1 MQFRKFILFFLLIL
15 GAGLINAQQLPH
27 YTYFTYNYLQYN
39 PAVTGATPCLEM
51 KLGYRQQWNGFPDAP
66 KTAFANFH
74 GKFGKT
80 KFNFH
85 GLGGIVESD
94 DAGPLSYTSLHFSYA
109 YHMRVARKYMLST
122 GLSAGFLQYRV
133 DYGAILLDDYD
144 DPALNQSVAD
154 FVLPQINFGFWL
166 YRGDRFYGLS
176 FRHLN
181 ENKVDGLEGETKLN
195 RHYTFSAGRSIR
207 LKDELF
213 FKPALLINYVSS
225 SKMSLDVQALLEFR
239 EKFTIGL
246 AARSGNGIGGIMKL
260 ALFKYVTLAYAYDMT
275 LSKIRYSGLHTHE
288 VILAIRACAGADKY
302 HVPCAAY
309 D

>member
-1 MQFRKFILFFLLIL
+1 MI
-15 GAGLINAQQLPH
+15 AVSATAQQLPQ
-27 YTYFTYNYLQYN
+27 YTFFTYNYLQYN
-39 PAVTGATPCLEM
+39 PAVTGATPCLEL

-66 KTAFANFH
+66 KTAFANAH

-94 DAGPLSYTSLHFSYA
+94 DAGPLSYTMLHFAYA
-109 YHMRVARKYMLST
+109 YHMRVARRYMLSS
-122 GLSAGFLQYRV
+122 GISAGFLQYRV
-133 DYGAILLDDYD
+133 DYGSIILDNYD
-144 DPALNQSVAD
+144 DPALNSAVTD
-154 FVLPQINFGFWL
+154 FVLPQLNLGFWL

-176 FRHLN
+176 MRHLT
-181 ENKVDGLEGETKLN
+181 ENKVDGLNGDTKLT

-207 LKDELF
+207 LKDDLF
-213 FKPALLINYVSS
+213 FKPALLVNYVAS

-246 AARSGNGIGGIMKL
+246 AARSGNGIGGIFKL
-260 ALFKYVTLAYAYDMT
+260 GLFKYVTLAYSYDMT
-275 LSKIRYSGLHTHE
+275 LSKIRYAGLHTHE
-288 VILAIRACAGADKY
+288 IILGIRACAGADKY